1 MRVSAEKKERR
12 MINIELNEL
21 LKKVDCR
28 YTLVVEA
35 AKRARQ
41 LVDGSTP
48 LTQKV
53 EPNPVSQ
60 AVQEIREGRI
70 TYIRHSEGIK

>member
-1 MRVSAEKKERR
+1 

-21 LKKVDCR
+21 LQKADCR

-41 LVDGSTP
+41 IVDGSQP
-48 LTQKV
+48 LTAKS
-53 EPNPVSQ
+53 EANPVSQ
-60 AVQEIREGRI
+60 AVNEILEGKV
-70 TYIRHSEGIK
+70 TYIRHAEGIK